1 MLPDIVAPNTSPSQA
16 VPWWKIVYDFSSLTE
31 SIDRGLHN
39 VMSPFWTTITELLI
53 IGVLILLFYALVGLF
68 LVYAERKVCAF
79 MQNRLGPNRIG
90 PFGIFQT
97 IADLFKLL
105 FKELIPIKNA
115 DGFLFNLAPFIVI
128 IASFMAIAAIPFAKG
143 LHAIDLNIGVLYVIA
158 VSAMGVIGVLLAGW
172 SSNNKYS
179 LIGAMRS
186 GAQIVSYELSVGLS
200 IITIVILAGSMQ
212 LSEIVEAQRAGW
224 FIFRGHIPAFIA
236 FVVFLISSTAETN
249 RGPFDL
255 AEAESELTAG
265 YHTEYSGIKFAF
277 FFLAEY
283 INMFIVASIAATV
296 FLGGWMPFHVGHWD
310 GFNHVMDFIPPF
322 IWYIGKTF
330 FVIFMMMWFK
340 WTFPRL
346 RIDQLLTLEWKYLI
360 VNNYKSISLN
370 EKYNKLSEG
379 NNTRC
384 LVAAERHESHRIILF
399 QTEYYSD
406 SKIS

>member
-1 MLPDIVAPNTSPSQA
+1 
-16 VPWWKIVYDFSSLTE
+16 
-31 SIDRGLHN
+31 
-39 VMSPFWTTITELLI
+39 MSPFWTTLTEMLI
-53 IGVLILLFYALVGLF
+53 IGVLILLFYALIGLF

-79 MQNRLGPNRIG
+79 MQNRLGPNRVG

-236 FVVFLISSTAETN
+236 FIVFLISSTAETN

-346 RIDQLLTLEWKYLI
+346 RIDQLLILEWKYLLPINLVNVLVMAFI
-360 VNNYKSISLN
+360 VLM
-370 EKYNKLSEG
+370 G
-379 NNTRC
+379 W
-384 LVAAERHESHRIILF
+384 HF
-399 QTEYYSD
+399 
-406 SKIS
+406 

>member
-1 MLPDIVAPNTSPSQA
+1 
-16 VPWWKIVYDFSSLTE
+16 
-31 SIDRGLHN
+31 
-39 VMSPFWTTITELLI
+39 
-53 IGVLILLFYALVGLF
+53 
-68 LVYAERKVCAF
+68 
-79 MQNRLGPNRIG
+79 MQNRLGPNRVG
-90 PFGIFQT
+90 PFGLFQT
-97 IADLFKLL
+97 IADLIKLL
-105 FKELIPIKNA
+105 FVELIPIKNA
-115 DGFLFNLAPFIVI
+115 DKLLFNLAPFIVI

-158 VSAMGVIGVLLAGW
+158 VSSMGVIGVLLAGW

-186 GAQIVSYELSVGLS
+186 GAQIVSYELSVGLA

-212 LSEIVEAQRAGW
+212 LSEIVEAQRTGW
-224 FIFRGHIPAFIA
+224 FIFKGHIPAFIA
-236 FVVFLISSTAETN
+236 FIIFLISSTAETN

-296 FLGGWMPFHVGHWD
+296 FLGGWMPFHVGSWE
-310 GFNHVMDFIPPF
+310 GFNHIMDFIPPF
-322 IWYIGKTF
+322 IWYVGKTA

-346 RIDQLLTLEWKYLI
+346 RIDQLLTLEWKYLLPI
-360 VNNYKSISLN
+360 NLVNVLIMA
-370 EKYNKLSEG
+370 
-379 NNTRC
+379 
-384 LVAAERHESHRIILF
+384 LVVLMGWHF
-399 QTEYYSD
+399 
-406 SKIS
+406 

>member
-1 MLPDIVAPNTSPSQA
+1 MPFDI
-16 VPWWKIVYDFSSLTE
+16 YDFTSLTQW
-31 SIDRGLHN
+31 IDTSLHN
-39 VMSPFWTTITELLI
+39 AMSPFWAVVIEMLI
-53 IGVLILLFYALVGLF
+53 AGVMILLFYALIGLF

-79 MQNRLGPNRIG
+79 MQNRLGPNRVG
-90 PFGIFQT
+90 PFGMFQT
-97 IADLFKLL
+97 IADLVKLL
-105 FKELIPIKNA
+105 MVELVPINKA
-115 DGFLFNLAPFIVI
+115 DKFLFNLAPFIVI

-158 VSAMGVIGVLLAGW
+158 VSSMGVIGILLAGW

-200 IITIVILAGSMQ
+200 LITVVILAGSMQ
-212 LSEIVEAQRAGW
+212 LSEIVTGQADGW
-224 FIFRGHIPAFIA
+224 FIFKGHIPAFIA
-236 FVVFLISSTAETN
+236 FIIFLIASTAETN

-310 GFNHVMDFIPPF
+310 GFNRIMDFIPPF
-322 IWYIGKTF
+322 IWFIGKAF
-330 FVIFMMMWFK
+330 FVVFLMMWFK

-346 RIDQLLTLEWKYLI
+346 RIDQLLTLEWKYLLPI
-360 VNNYKSISLN
+360 NLVNILIMSF
-370 EKYNKLSEG
+370 
-379 NNTRC
+379 
-384 LVAAERHESHRIILF
+384 LVLMGWHF
-399 QTEYYSD
+399 
-406 SKIS
+406 

>member
-1 MLPDIVAPNTSPSQA
+1 MLPDIVALNTSPSLS
-16 VPWWKIVYDFSSLTE
+16 VPWWKVVYDFSSLTE
-31 SIDRGLHN
+31 SIDKGLHN
-39 VMSPFWTTITELLI
+39 AMSPFWSTVTELLI

-79 MQNRLGPNRIG
+79 MQNRLGPNRVG

-105 FKELIPIKNA
+105 FKELVPIKNA

-224 FIFRGHIPAFIA
+224 FIFKGHIPAFIA
-236 FVVFLISSTAETN
+236 FIIFLISSTAETN
-249 RGPFDL
+249 RGPFYL

-322 IWYIGKTF
+322 VWYIGKTF

-346 RIDQLLTLEWKYLI
+346 RIDQLLTLEWKYLLPINLVNVLIMAFI
-360 VNNYKSISLN
+360 VLM
-370 EKYNKLSEG
+370 G
-379 NNTRC
+379 W
-384 LVAAERHESHRIILF
+384 HF
-399 QTEYYSD
+399 
-406 SKIS
+406 

>member
-1 MLPDIVAPNTSPSQA
+1 MLFDNVAASSALSSTE
-16 VPWWKIVYDFSSLTE
+16 PWWRVLYDFTSFTKW
-31 SIDRGLHN
+31 IDTSLHN
-39 VMSPFWTTITELLI
+39 AMSPFWTTVTEMLI

-79 MQNRLGPNRIG
+79 MQNRLGPNRVG

-186 GAQIVSYELSVGLS
+186 GAQIVSYELSVGLA

-212 LSEIVEAQRAGW
+212 LSVIVEAQRDGW
-224 FIFRGHIPAFIA
+224 FIFKGHIPAFIA
-236 FVVFLISSTAETN
+236 FIIFLISSTAETN

-296 FLGGWMPFHVGHWD
+296 FLGGWMPFHVGHWE
-310 GFNHVMDFIPPF
+310 GFNHIMDFIPPF

-330 FVIFMMMWFK
+330 FVIFLMMWFK

-346 RIDQLLTLEWKYLI
+346 RIDQLLTLEWKYLLPINLVNVLIMAFI
-360 VNNYKSISLN
+360 VLM
-370 EKYNKLSEG
+370 G
-379 NNTRC
+379 W
-384 LVAAERHESHRIILF
+384 HF
-399 QTEYYSD
+399 
-406 SKIS
+406 

>member
-1 MLPDIVAPNTSPSQA
+1 MSLELVSQKIFA
-16 VPWWKIVYDFSSLTE
+16 LAEPWWKVFYDFTSLTK
-31 SIDRGLHN
+31 SIDTGLRN
-39 VMSPFWTTITELLI
+39 AMSPFWTVVTEMLI
-53 IGVLILLFYALVGLF
+53 IGVLILLFYAVIGLF

-79 MQNRLGPNRIG
+79 MQNRLGPNRVG

-97 IADLFKLL
+97 IADLIKLL
-105 FKELIPIKNA
+105 LVELVPIKNA
-115 DGFLFNLAPFIVI
+115 DKFLFNLAPFIVI

-143 LHAIDLNIGVLYVIA
+143 IHAIDLNIGILYVIA

-186 GAQIVSYELSVGLS
+186 GAQIVSYELSVGLAL
-200 IITIVILAGSMQ
+200 ITVVILAGSMQ
-212 LSEIVEAQRAGW
+212 LSEIVEAQRTGW
-224 FIFRGHIPAFIA
+224 FIFKGHIPAFIA
-236 FVVFLISSTAETN
+236 FIIFLIASTAETN

-283 INMFIVASIAATV
+283 MNMFIVASIAATV
-296 FLGGWMPFHVGHWD
+296 FLGGWMPFHVGSWE
-310 GFNHVMDFIPPF
+310 GFNAVMDWIPPF

-330 FVIFMMMWFK
+330 FVIFLMMWFK

-346 RIDQLLTLEWKYLI
+346 RIDQLLTLEWKYLLPINLVNVLIMAFI
-360 VNNYKSISLN
+360 VLM
-370 EKYNKLSEG
+370 G
-379 NNTRC
+379 W
-384 LVAAERHESHRIILF
+384 HF
-399 QTEYYSD
+399 
-406 SKIS
+406 